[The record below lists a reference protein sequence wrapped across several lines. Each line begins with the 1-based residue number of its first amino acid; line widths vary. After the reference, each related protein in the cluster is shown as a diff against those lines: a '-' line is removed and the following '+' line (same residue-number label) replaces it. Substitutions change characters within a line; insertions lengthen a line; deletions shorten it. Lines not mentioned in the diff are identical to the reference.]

1 MLSEIWSLETG
12 GLDEPGTIW
21 AGTIPSALF
30 RSDDRGATW
39 RMMRGQSKSGWDVA
53 GCWVWCMG
61 MLETA
66 IVIWWMAYGT
76 GIMDDL
82 SQGAVITRVMLWLMS
97 ALLAVGILHTRR
109 VPDFGMALRRA
120 RQGVGMWLGV
130 GLACVAVSL
139 WFR

>member
-1 MLSEIWSLETG
+1 MRAYDPWPALI
-12 GLDEPGTIW
+12 
-21 AGTIPSALF
+21 AGVQMFSALAWLTVAHHYWP
-30 RSDDRGATW
+30 ATW
-39 RMMRGQSKSGWDVA
+39 RIMRGQSKSGWDVA

-82 SQGAVITRVMLWLMS
+82 SQGAVITRVMLWRMS